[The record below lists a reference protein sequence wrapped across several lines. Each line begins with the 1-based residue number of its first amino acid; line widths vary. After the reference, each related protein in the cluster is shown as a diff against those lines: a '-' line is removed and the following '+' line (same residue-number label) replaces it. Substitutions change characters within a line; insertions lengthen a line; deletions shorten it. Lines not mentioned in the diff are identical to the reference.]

1 MKPANW
7 VIDRMGIRSFLN
19 LQLYH
24 RVPRRVS
31 PLDFLGLGTL
41 FMFINQV
48 ITGIILATWYNA
60 SVTGAYQSV
69 QRIMHTVPLGWLIRD
84 LHYWGANFM
93 VVLVFLHMLRGYY
106 IGAYRKPRELVWL
119 TGVGLLLI
127 TILFSFTG
135 YLLPWDQQSYWATMV
150 GTWMPFYMPVIG
162 YYIVLL
168 MRGGPYITGV
178 TLTRFYAIHVL
189 VLPALFLM
197 VFGLHFYMV
206 LTKQL
211 TMVEEAEQLPRDKQ
225 KGLVTFFPT
234 TVFQMTMFLVILATA
249 LAYFSINFHAPLL
262 AIADPLNKAH
272 YVPIP
277 LWFFFSIYQLLKYIP
292 PALDAFGIIGLPT
305 IGILL
310 LVLLPFIDKIPH
322 RKPSERKGY
331 VFSGGVVVA
340 AIAVLTYLGAVN
352 QGVAAP
358 VQAASTYLV
367 SNAATKTA
375 TLTLL
380 GGYGT
385 NNGGFNFNGAA
396 SGAMVVTIPQG
407 WTLDVAFTNDG
418 SLNHS
423 AAITAS
429 PTSSS
434 PLSAADQTPN
444 PVLGVSPGGKASF
457 TFKATTAGNF
467 VIACLVPGH
476 IQLGMWDKLVVAPSG
491 TPSIKL

>member
-7 VIDRMGIRSFLN
+7 VIDRMGIRSFIN

-24 RVPRRVS
+24 RVPKRVS
-31 PLDFLGLGTL
+31 PLDFLGLATL
-41 FMFINQV
+41 FVFVNQV

-60 SVTGAYQSV
+60 SITGAYQSV

-119 TGVGLLLI
+119 SGVGLLLI
-127 TILFSFTG
+127 TILFAFSG
-135 YLLPWDQQSYWATMV
+135 YLLPWDQQSYWATTV

-211 TMVEEAEQLPRDKQ
+211 TMVEEAEKLPKEKQ

-234 TVFQMTMFLVILATA
+234 TVFQMTMFLVVVAAA
-249 LAYFSINFHAPLL
+249 LLYFSLSLHAPLL
-262 AIADPLNKAH
+262 AIADPLDKAH
-272 YVPIP
+272 YMPIP
-277 LWFFFSIYQLLKYIP
+277 LWFFYSIYQLLKYIP
-292 PALDAFGIIGLPT
+292 PALDPLGIIGLPFF
-305 IGILL
+305 GILF
-310 LVLLPFIDKIPH
+310 LVLLPFIDRIPH
-322 RKPSERKGY
+322 RKPAERKGY
-331 VFSGGVVVA
+331 LFSGGVVVA
-340 AIAVLTYLGAVN
+340 AIVVLTYLGAVE
-352 QGVAAP
+352 QGVTVP
-358 VQAASTYLV
+358 VQTQSQDLIV
-367 SNAATKTA
+367 NAATKTA
-375 TLTLL
+375 TLTLI
-380 GGYGT
+380 GADGSE
-385 NNGGFNFNGAA
+385 NGGFNFNGASA
-396 SGAMVVTIPQG
+396 GAMVVTIPQG

-418 SLNHS
+418 NMNHS

-429 PTSSS
+429 
-434 PLSAADQTPN
+434 LAATTPAAPGAQTPN
-444 PVLGVSPGGKASF
+444 PVVGTAPGGKASF
-457 TFKATTAGNF
+457 SFKAATAGSF

-476 IQLGMWDKLVVAPSG
+476 VPLGMWAKLVVAPSG
-491 TPSIKL
+491 APAIKF

>member
-7 VIDRMGIRSFLN
+7 VIDRMGIRSFIN

-24 RVPRRVS
+24 RVPKRVS
-31 PLDFLGLGTL
+31 PLDFLGLATL
-41 FMFINQV
+41 FVFVNQV

-60 SVTGAYQSV
+60 SITGAYQSV

-119 TGVGLLLI
+119 SGVGLLLI

-211 TMVEEAEQLPRDKQ
+211 TMVEEAEKLPKEKQ
-225 KGLVTFFPT
+225 KGLATFFPT
-234 TVFQMTMFLVILATA
+234 TVFQMTMFLIIVACLLTF
-249 LAYFSINFHAPLL
+249 FSITFKAPLL

-292 PALDAFGIIGLPT
+292 PALDPLGIIGLPFF
-305 IGILL
+305 GILI
-310 LVLLPFIDKIPH
+310 LVLLPFIDRIPH
-322 RKPSERKGY
+322 RKPAERKGY
-331 VFSGGVVVA
+331 LFSGGVVVA

-358 VQAASTYLV
+358 VQAASSYLAV
-367 SNAATKTA
+367 NAATKTA
-375 TLTLL
+375 TLTLD

-385 NNGGFNFNGAA
+385 ENGGFNFNGASA
-396 SGAMVVTIPQG
+396 GAMVVTIPQG

-429 PTSSS
+429 PTSST
-434 PLSAADQTPN
+434 PVVASAETPG
-444 PVLGVSPGGKASF
+444 PTLGTAPGGKASF
-457 TFKATTAGNF
+457 TFKAATVGNF
-467 VIACLVPGH
+467 VIGCLVPGH
-476 IQLGMWDKLVVAPSG
+476 LQLGMWAKLVVAPSG
-491 TPSIKL
+491 APTIKL